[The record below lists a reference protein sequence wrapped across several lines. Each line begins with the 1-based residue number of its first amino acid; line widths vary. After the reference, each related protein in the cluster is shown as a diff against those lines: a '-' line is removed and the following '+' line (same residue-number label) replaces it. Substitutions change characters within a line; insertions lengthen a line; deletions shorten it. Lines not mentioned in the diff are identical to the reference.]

1 VKLGYLLRTF
11 PQLSETFVVNE
22 IAQLEAMGHT
32 AILAALYRP
41 GGGVHP
47 SLEKLARRALYWP
60 DIDKSRLPRILL
72 AHLRRMVASPG
83 RYVRA
88 VRRWMPDRGAVWVA
102 KTTLIADRFAAAG
115 VEHLH
120 THFAWEQVD
129 GIRFVR
135 DMTGIPYSL
144 TVHAADIFSEVYR
157 LEAALDEAAFVVAIS
172 DFNRRFLAERYGL
185 DPAKCHVIH
194 CGVETENFAGGSPP
208 LDGGTPAILSIGRM
222 VGKKGFDT
230 LIRAAG
236 KLAKSGVDFELRIVG
251 DGPLMDDLSRLRAEL
266 NLEDR
271 VKFLGSLSHDAVRRE
286 LFNCDLFVLA
296 CRSAPNGDMDG
307 IPVVLMEAMA
317 AGRPVVST
325 RISGIPELVGPKV
338 GMLVD
343 PEDAAGLAEAMG
355 RLLRGPDRTR
365 EMGKAAAVRVG
376 RDFSLRGQAGGL
388 IQRIREH
395 REGRP

>member
-1 VKLGYLLRTF
+1 MKIGYLLRTF

-22 IAQLEAMGHT
+22 IAQLEAMGHS
-32 AILAALYRP
+32 AILAALHRP

-47 SLEKLARRALYWP
+47 SLAKMAERTLYWP
-60 DIDKSRLPRILL
+60 DIDKSRLPRILP
-72 AHLRRMVASPG
+72 AHLRRMAASPV
-83 RYVRA
+83 RYARA
-88 VRRWMPDRGAVWVA
+88 LRRWIPDRGAVWVA

-129 GIRFVR
+129 GLRFVR
-135 DMTGIPYSL
+135 DVTGISYSL

-157 LEAALDEAAFVVAIS
+157 LGEALDEAAFVVTIS

-194 CGVETENFAGGSPP
+194 CGVETENFAGGTPP

-222 VGKKGFDT
+222 VEKKGFDT

-236 KLAKSGVDFELRIVG
+236 ELARSGADFDLKIVG
-251 DGPLMDDLSRLRAEL
+251 DGPLRDDLVRLRGEL
-266 NLEDR
+266 GLEAS
-271 VKFLGSLSHDAVRRE
+271 VHFLGSLPHEAVRRE
-286 LFNCDLFVLA
+286 IADCDLFVLA
-296 CRSAPNGDMDG
+296 CRPAPNGDMDG

-325 RISGIPELVGPKV
+325 RISGIPELVGPEV
-338 GMLVD
+338 GLLVH
-343 PEDAAGLAEAMG
+343 PEDARVWPRPWPDCCGIPVGPGKWEERRPNGLPG
-355 RLLRGPDRTR
+355 IFPCGDRP
-365 EMGKAAAVRVG
+365 KV
-376 RDFSLRGQAGGL
+376 
-388 IQRIREH
+388 
-395 REGRP
+395 